1 MFRMEKY
8 KYLFVVSD
16 FLILTVALLASILLF
31 QHKISVSGEILNF
44 NIGFI
49 LLIIGLT
56 FSFLFVFGA
65 NNLYKINIII
75 TRSAH
80 LAALLKSFWY
90 SLPIIIIAALITPR
104 VSPYV
109 LFVYIFSFVFSAILL
124 LYIFRIEILRGL
136 YLNVNSNKF
145 RRNIIIVGD
154 GKSGRLLAAK
164 LVFENPIGINI
175 VGFID
180 DSKEIGEEI
189 INGKKVLGKS
199 INIKE
204 LAQRKKVD
212 EILIAEETDDYNR
225 IINLIELCQESKID
239 VKISSNLFG
248 IVSQKIYTEKYANL
262 PVIDVSPKYKNNANI
277 RFKRVFDFVLSS
289 VGLFLL
295 SPFLMLIAA
304 IIKLTSPGPVLFK
317 QTRIG
322 KNGKPFTFFKFRS
335 MYVADEDDKER
346 KQNMLKFMKGDIQLG
361 ENKKIISRNRVTWI
375 GQIIRKTSVDE
386 LPQLIN
392 VIRGEMSLVG
402 PRPCL
407 SYEYEGYD
415 SWQKKK
421 FKVLPGCTGVWQ
433 VLGRSSVSFNDS
445 IILDLYYINNMSPW
459 LDLQLIIKT
468 VPVMLFARG
477 GE

>member
-1 MFRMEKY
+1 
-8 KYLFVVSD
+8 
-16 FLILTVALLASILLF
+16 
-31 QHKISVSGEILNF
+31 
-44 NIGFI
+44 
-49 LLIIGLT
+49 
-56 FSFLFVFGA
+56 
-65 NNLYKINIII
+65 
-75 TRSAH
+75 
-80 LAALLKSFWY
+80 
-90 SLPIIIIAALITPR
+90 
-104 VSPYV
+104 
-109 LFVYIFSFVFSAILL
+109 
-124 LYIFRIEILRGL
+124 
-136 YLNVNSNKF
+136 
-145 RRNIIIVGD
+145 
-154 GKSGRLLAAK
+154 
-164 LVFENPIGINI
+164 
-175 VGFID
+175 
-180 DSKEIGEEI
+180 
-189 INGKKVLGKS
+189 
-199 INIKE
+199 
-204 LAQRKKVD
+204 
-212 EILIAEETDDYNR
+212 
-225 IINLIELCQESKID
+225 
-239 VKISSNLFG
+239 
-248 IVSQKIYTEKYANL
+248 
-262 PVIDVSPKYKNNANI
+262 
-277 RFKRVFDFVLSS
+277 
-289 VGLFLL
+289 
-295 SPFLMLIAA
+295 
-304 IIKLTSPGPVLFK
+304 
-317 QTRIG
+317 
-322 KNGKPFTFFKFRS
+322 

>member
-322 KNGKPFTFFKFRS
+322 KNGKPFTFF
-335 MYVADEDDKER
+335 
-346 KQNMLKFMKGDIQLG
+346 
-361 ENKKIISRNRVTWI
+361 
-375 GQIIRKTSVDE
+375 
-386 LPQLIN
+386 
-392 VIRGEMSLVG
+392 
-402 PRPCL
+402 
-407 SYEYEGYD
+407 
-415 SWQKKK
+415 
-421 FKVLPGCTGVWQ
+421 
-433 VLGRSSVSFNDS
+433 
-445 IILDLYYINNMSPW
+445 
-459 LDLQLIIKT
+459 
-468 VPVMLFARG
+468 
-477 GE
+477 